1 MYEYKILSVNA
12 KENVHEDSY
21 EMKIF
26 EELITVTDDNGIVYE
41 EEWDNH
47 SVALRSSVD
56 GKQRWWNNCEK
67 WGNKIDRRGTWLK
80 NWKQD
85 KNRLM
90 KAHYNI
96 TSLFVSYQ
104 AILADSYVISA
115 IVSGLQD
122 KTKAVT
128 TLWIAG

>member
-1 MYEYKILSVNA
+1 
-12 KENVHEDSY
+12 
-21 EMKIF
+21 
-26 EELITVTDDNGIVYE
+26 
-41 EEWDNH
+41 
-47 SVALRSSVD
+47 
-56 GKQRWWNNCEK
+56 
-67 WGNKIDRRGTWLK
+67 
-80 NWKQD
+80 
-85 KNRLM
+85 M

-128 TLWIAG
+128 TL